1 MPQTN
6 DALELA
12 RQAQAAAQ
20 VLWLRGDR
28 EDALRRAMSSLE
40 TTLAIAP
47 ASAPI
52 GARPAALL
60 RAAQLATT
68 DATASAEREALVLPM
83 LRAQRRAARLIVR
96 ALESPSERRARR
108 IRGALIAWCLVVA
121 ALSIVLYRP
130 HGLSARAS
138 ATLARS
144 DYFGAQRAI
153 DADAQTSWLLP
164 DRTTGTLWIDLVPPR
179 DISALHLTQPAPAQP
194 ARTTSRAR
202 IRLYR
207 GGRAIAQQQISFAP
221 VSAPGR
227 AVVRRGA
234 EAVEREREVALHGRG
249 VTRVEIV
256 IEEWRGLGGGLAE
269 VALR

>member
-1 MPQTN
+1 MPHTK

-28 EDALRRAMSSLE
+28 EDALLRAMSALE

-52 GARPAALL
+52 GSRPAALL
-60 RAAQLATT
+60 RAAQLATM
-68 DATASAEREALVLPM
+68 DVTASAERDSLVLPM
-83 LRAQRRAARLIVR
+83 LRAQRRAAQLIVR

-108 IRGALIAWCLVVA
+108 VRGAVVVWCLLVA

-138 ATLARS
+138 AELARS
-144 DYFGAQRAI
+144 DYFGAHRAI
-153 DADAQTSWLLP
+153 DADAQTAWLLP
-164 DRTTGTLWIDLVPPR
+164 DRTTGTLWIDIVPPR
-179 DISALHLTQPAPAQP
+179 DIRAVRMTQPAPSYP
-194 ARTTSRAR
+194 ARTTSRVR
-202 IRLYR
+202 VRLYR
-207 GGRAIAQQQISFAP
+207 GGRAIAQERVSFVP
-221 VSAPGR
+221 VSAPGHR
-227 AVVRRGA
+227 VARHGA
-234 EAVEREREVALHGRG
+234 EVVAREREVAIRGRA

-256 IEEWRGLGGGLAE
+256 VQEWRGLGAGLAE
-269 VALR
+269 VVLR